1 MLFSWRLLLDR
12 SSVPSKAMSQVC
24 GWFRQ
29 RMVQFQIEKNEEN
42 WPSLVSLVFGS
53 PSGTV
58 GFGLGTA
65 QLAVVVRATTT
76 ATIEA
81 VAAAA
86 AMVTPNYLSLF

>member
-1 MLFSWRLLLDR
+1 M
-12 SSVPSKAMSQVC
+12 
-24 GWFRQ
+24 
-29 RMVQFQIEKNEEN
+29 
-42 WPSLVSLVFGS
+42 FGS